1 MELGNIEAG
10 VCDSNGAAPQSEKLR
25 RPMGNPQTGT
35 PTLHELVENP
45 TRSTALAPKDLA
57 QLAAAVV
64 FGLLA
69 VDRGT
74 EPHPAAVGPD
84 EMLSVEQAAA
94 IIHEEPRWF
103 YRRRLPFIHR
113 ISRKKIL
120 VSRAGLMRW
129 IATRRSV

>member
-1 MELGNIEAG
+1 M
-10 VCDSNGAAPQSEKLR
+10 S
-25 RPMGNPQTGT
+25 NPQTAT

-69 VDRGT
+69 GDRGT
-74 EPHPAAVGPD
+74 EPHPAALVEPD

-120 VSRAGLMRW
+120 ISRVGLMRW
-129 IATRRSV
+129 IATRKSV

>member
-1 MELGNIEAG
+1 MELANIGAG
-10 VCDSNGAAPQSEKLR
+10 VRDSDGAAHQLEKLR
-25 RPMGNPQTGT
+25 RSSNPQTAT

-69 VDRGT
+69 GDRGT
-74 EPHPAAVGPD
+74 EPHPVAVVEPD

-94 IIHEEPRWF
+94 IIHQEPRWF

-120 VSRAGLMRW
+120 ISRAGLMRW
-129 IATRRSV
+129 IATRKSV